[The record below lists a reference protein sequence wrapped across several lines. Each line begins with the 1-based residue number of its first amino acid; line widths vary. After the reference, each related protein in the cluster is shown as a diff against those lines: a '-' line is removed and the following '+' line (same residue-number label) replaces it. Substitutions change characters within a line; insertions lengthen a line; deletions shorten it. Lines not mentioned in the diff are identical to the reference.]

1 MSLCLC
7 AFVPLCFAKLLSIML
22 DATTTSELTRTLRLR
37 AEEKFGKQRAAELQS
52 EVEQMAAEL
61 QKLSATLVEIED
73 EP

>member
-1 MSLCLC
+1 
-7 AFVPLCFAKLLSIML
+7 ML